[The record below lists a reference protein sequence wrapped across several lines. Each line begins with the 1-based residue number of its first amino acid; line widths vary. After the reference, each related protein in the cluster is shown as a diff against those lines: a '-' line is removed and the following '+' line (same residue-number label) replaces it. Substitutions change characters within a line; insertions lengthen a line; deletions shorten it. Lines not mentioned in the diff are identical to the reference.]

1 MAKDAEQA
9 EDDSSDGIDPPSREP
24 LPASI
29 RRWLRSRHRYTG
41 IEYWLRFRGIYIV
54 AGFGV
59 LFLINWLAVGG
70 TTAYNLTLQIT
81 SPWDTRYPWLA
92 VPLSVAGWL
101 VVTGFAGAVAG
112 YVVTDVAENRNI
124 QRLRGKPRSGRIGSI
139 PLLASLQYSRH
150 DFDVPQYFGIR
161 FALRHEGDWLA
172 AQDHWERVVERF
184 LHLGHDG
191 GPKQVMLEAVREASY
206 VLDGMSGRCPI
217 CRDTKPKEDGD
228 AGS

>member
-1 MAKDAEQA
+1 MAKGAEQA
-9 EDDSSDGIDPPSREP
+9 GDGTPEDIDPPNRET
-24 LPASI
+24 LLAWI

-54 AGFGV
+54 VGFGV
-59 LFLINWLAVGG
+59 LFLLNVLAVGG
-70 TTAYNLTLQIT
+70 RTAYDLTLQIT

-92 VPLSVAGWL
+92 LPLSVVGWL

-112 YVVTDVAENRNI
+112 YVVTDVADNRNI
-124 QRLRGKPRSGRIGSI
+124 QQLRGKPRTGRIGAI

-150 DFDVPQYFGIR
+150 DFDVPQYFGVR
-161 FALRHEGDWLA
+161 FALRHEGDWPT

-217 CRDTKPKEDGD
+217 CRATTPKRDDD
-228 AGS
+228 AGN